1 MQLPPRSS
9 PPNLT
14 LPRSS
19 AMEVVFDRD
28 GGSEGAAARGR
39 EGADGRLSMRN
50 QEQHEGGREGGA
62 APV

>member
-1 MQLPPRSS
+1 
-9 PPNLT
+9 
-14 LPRSS
+14 
-19 AMEVVFDRD
+19 MEVVFDRD

-39 EGADGRLSMRN
+39 EGADGRLSTRN